1 MSPRHFLSGSR
12 LFTRKKTFSVQYT
25 ICETL
30 YRRESNN
37 FITVRRSNNIRYILP
52 STLVMMRGW
61 NETEENK
68 EMGEEEKNITTSPS
82 TTSRDVMKLVC
93 GFFFAIPSIHLVRCC
108 LRQPV
113 SRFIRH
119 CSMKCDKYIRTYTH
133 TSITFPKATTRIREK
148 KELGSSAQLTGRNLS
163 R

>member
-25 ICETL
+25 ICETR

-93 GFFFAIPSIHLVRCC
+93 GFFSRYLVYTWCDAVCGSPFPDSYAIVP
-108 LRQPV
+108 
-113 SRFIRH
+113 
-119 CSMKCDKYIRTYTH
+119 
-133 TSITFPKATTRIREK
+133 
-148 KELGSSAQLTGRNLS
+148 
-163 R
+163 